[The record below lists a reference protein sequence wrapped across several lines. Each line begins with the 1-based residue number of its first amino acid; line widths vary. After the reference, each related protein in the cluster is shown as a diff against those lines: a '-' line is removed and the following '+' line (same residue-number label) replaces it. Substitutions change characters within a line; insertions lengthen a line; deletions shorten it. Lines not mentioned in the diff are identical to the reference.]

1 MIMTRRRLRRASET
15 IRTSSHPSGAR
26 AAGQVR
32 RSRQSISL
40 YPCWPATVLAAN
52 PSAPES
58 LLARSRLRPPASGAI
73 ALLSVPL
80 SLRRRLRPCDTVGRL
95 RRRTGT
101 AATTRARAMVGG
113 LAHSDRVIFAAGAVM
128 VAVFLNVG
136 AVRAVAAEADG
147 DDLRHAVL
155 LDALLVG

>member
-1 MIMTRRRLRRASET
+1 MTRRRRRRASET

-32 RSRQSISL
+32 RSLESMSL
-40 YPCWPATVLAAN
+40 YPCWPATVLAGKALRHQK
-52 PSAPES
+52 S
-58 LLARSRLRPPASGAI
+58 LLARSRLRPPGSGAI
-73 ALLSVPL
+73 ARLSVRL

-95 RRRTGT
+95 RKENWDCSRDPRE
-101 AATTRARAMVGG
+101 AMVGG
-113 LAHSDRVIFAAGAVM
+113 LAHSGRVIFVAGAVM
-128 VAVFLNVG
+128 VAVLINVRP
-136 AVRAVAAEADG
+136 VRAVAAEADG